1 LRVSSTCGF
10 GIPPCAFSIL
20 SIQAMVAVKCG
31 TSFLEVFG
39 HVQVAREQDP
49 VEACEACDTL

>member
-1 LRVSSTCGF
+1 
-10 GIPPCAFSIL
+10 
-20 SIQAMVAVKCG
+20 MVAVKCG